1 MLEPFCPLP
10 YRCAEA
16 LRLRAVGFALA
27 VGLLGYGL
35 FGYGVAPQAP
45 RIHQGKAKDVDLLG
59 SGG

>member
-1 MLEPFCPLP
+1 LP
-10 YRCAEA
+10 
-16 LRLRAVGFALA
+16 FALGLL
-27 VGLLGYGL
+27 VLPWLLGYGL

>member
-1 MLEPFCPLP
+1 LSPFALCP
-10 YRCAEA
+10 
-16 LRLRAVGFALA
+16 RAVGFALA